1 MLAFVFAALVIG
13 VLVVIGI
20 NKIAENYVSDVYLEE
35 DATIKRDKENI
46 ELFKEFVSKNGVAS
60 TDTEKI
66 SEFMNSKTYLY
77 MIIYNQNNDTV
88 IYESG

>member
-35 DATIKRDKENI
+35 DATIKRDK
-46 ELFKEFVSKNGVAS
+46 
-60 TDTEKI
+60 KI
-66 SEFMNSKTYLY
+66 
-77 MIIYNQNNDTV
+77 
-88 IYESG
+88 

>member
-20 NKIAENYVSDVYLEE
+20 NKITENYVSDVYLEE

-46 ELFKEFVSKNGVAS
+46 ELFKEFISKNGVNRYRKNIRVYGRQNLS
-60 TDTEKI
+60 LYDYLQ
-66 SEFMNSKTYLY
+66 SE
-77 MIIYNQNNDTV
+77 
-88 IYESG
+88 